1 MYALLLVQRVARN
14 RGALLY
20 RFVPW
25 LEAMSALLGFQLTV
39 MPGVEDAISD
49 VIDVD
54 GDGGGILVRLG
65 ASRAEWDVAQAML
78 RRCSVSGP
86 STGPLA

>member
-1 MYALLLVQRVARN
+1 MYALLLVQRAARN

-25 LEAMSALLGFQLTV
+25 LEAMSALLGFRLTV
-39 MPGVEDAISD
+39 MPGTEDAISD

-54 GDGGGILVRLG
+54 GDGGGILVRPG
-65 ASRAEWDVAQAML
+65 TSRAERDAAQAML
-78 RRCSVSGP
+78 TLG
-86 STGPLA
+86 A